1 MAFVANV
8 LALKAY
14 LLRSCVFFLSF
25 HAKKY
30 SSLTVV
36 LSLVLILFSA
46 NTTWGQQIPKSAQP
60 ERFEQR
66 FDKLPAPKS
75 TLEPVTPEL
84 KKPIPPVEM
93 ETVMFKLM
101 GIVVEGST
109 VYQDSDFLPYYEGFL
124 GKEISLAK
132 VYEVA
137 GAITA
142 RYRNDGYILS
152 RANVPAQRI
161 KNGVVRVHVIEGF
174 VDNIEIE
181 GKIGGPKSRLQAYV
195 DKIAASR
202 PLQVKVLE
210 RYLLLIDD
218 LPGVSAESVLTP
230 SKETPGA
237 ANLTLLVKH
246 KTVDGYAS
254 LDNRGSR
261 FNGPI
266 QGSAGANLNSIL
278 GLYEKTGFNFVTTE
292 PTSELIYFN
301 GSHEQQIGGEGT
313 KVILSGSLSRTEP
326 GSTLKSFNVEG
337 DSSTISALI
346 SHPFIRSREENLSGR
361 FGFLVRNSETDIL
374 GSLSSRDRLRV
385 FSLGFSYDFVD
396 RFRGVSLLALQF
408 SQGANILN
416 ATESGSATL
425 SRAQGKSDFSKISTK
440 LWRRQNIAHGFSVL
454 VEAAGQ
460 YALDTLLASEEFGFG
475 GGQFGRGYDSSEISG
490 DHGASIKAEL
500 QYFHQVG
507 KKYFKS
513 LQAYGFYDFGSVWQ
527 KGNDFT
533 GSDRQDSLSS
543 AGGGVRFTLT
553 DWLSGY
559 VEAAKPLDDQV
570 IAEGDND
577 IRGFASL
584 IARF

>member
-1 MAFVANV
+1 
-8 LALKAY
+8 LKAKISGC
-14 LLRSCVFFLSF
+14 RVFFVNPLVKSLVSPILVI
-25 HAKKY
+25 
-30 SSLTVV
+30 SSIVV
-36 LSLVLILFSA
+36 LSHPNIA
-46 NTTWGQQIPKSAQP
+46 WGQQIPKSAQP

-66 FDKLPAPKS
+66 FDKPLEPKS
-75 TLEPVTPEL
+75 TLEPVVPEV
-84 KKPIPPVEM
+84 KKPIPLVEM
-93 ETVMFKLM
+93 EKVKFILM
-101 GIVVEGST
+101 GIIVEGTT
-109 VYQDSDFLPYYEGFL
+109 VYQDSDFLPFYEQFL

-142 RYRNDGYILS
+142 KYRNDGYLLS

-161 KNGVVRVHVIEGF
+161 KDGVVRIQAIEGF
-174 VDNIEIE
+174 VDKIEIE
-181 GKIGGPKSRLQAYV
+181 GVVEGRIEQLWAYM
-195 DKIAASR
+195 DKIEASR
-202 PLQVKVLE
+202 PLQVNVLE

-218 LPGVSAESVLTP
+218 LPGVAVESVLTP

-237 ANLTLLVKH
+237 ANLTLLLKH

-266 QGSAGANLNSIL
+266 QGSAGGNLNSIL
-278 GLYEKTGFNFVTTE
+278 GLYEQTGFNFVTTE
-292 PTSELIYFN
+292 PTTELIYFN
-301 GSHEQQIGGEGT
+301 GKHEQQVGGEGT
-313 KVILSGSLSRTEP
+313 KFIISGSLSHTEP
-326 GSTLKSFNVEG
+326 GSTLESFNVEG

-396 RFRGVSLLALQF
+396 KFKGVSLLALQF
-408 SQGANILN
+408 SQGANIFN
-416 ATESGSATL
+416 ATESGSTNL
-425 SRAQGKSDFSKISTK
+425 SRTQGKSDFSKISAN
-440 LWRRQNIAHGFSVL
+440 LWRRQNISHGFSVQ
-454 VEAAGQ
+454 VEATGQ
-460 YALDTLLASEEFGFG
+460 YAFDSLLSSEEFGFG
-475 GGQFGRGYDSSEISG
+475 GAQFGRGYDSSEISG
-490 DHGASIKAEL
+490 DHGASVKAEL
-500 QYFHQVG
+500 QYFHRVG
-507 KKYFKS
+507 KKYLKS
-513 LQAYGFYDFGSVWQ
+513 LQPYGFYDYGSVWQ

-533 GSDRQDSLSS
+533 GSSRHSSLSS
-543 AGGGVRFTLT
+543 VGGGIRFSLT

-559 VEAAKPLDDQV
+559 LEAAKPLDDAV
-570 IAEGDND
+570 IAEGNND

>member
-1 MAFVANV
+1 
-8 LALKAY
+8 
-14 LLRSCVFFLSF
+14 
-25 HAKKY
+25 
-30 SSLTVV
+30 
-36 LSLVLILFSA
+36 
-46 NTTWGQQIPKSAQP
+46 
-60 ERFEQR
+60 
-66 FDKLPAPKS
+66 
-75 TLEPVTPEL
+75 
-84 KKPIPPVEM
+84 
-93 ETVMFKLM
+93 M

-109 VYQDSDFLPYYEGFL
+109 VYQDSDFLPYYEEFL
-124 GKEISLAK
+124 NKEISLAK
-132 VYEVA
+132 VYEIA

-161 KNGVVRVHVIEGF
+161 KNGVVRVQVIEGF
-174 VDNIEIE
+174 VDKIEIDGKVE
-181 GKIGGPKSRLQAYV
+181 GRKERLQTYV
-195 DKIAASR
+195 DKIASSR

-218 LPGVSAESVLTP
+218 LPGVAVESVLTP

-254 LDNRGSR
+254 MDNRGSR
-261 FNGPI
+261 FSGPI
-266 QGSAGANLNSIL
+266 QGSAGGNLNSIL
-278 GLYEKTGFNFVTTE
+278 GLYEQTGFNFVTTE
-292 PTSELIYFN
+292 PTKELIYFS
-301 GSHEQQIGGEGT
+301 GIHEQQIGSEGT
-313 KVILSGSLSRTEP
+313 KVILSGSLSFTEP
-326 GSTLKSFNVEG
+326 GSSLESFNIEG
-337 DSSTISALI
+337 ESSTISVLI
-346 SHPFIRSREENLSGR
+346 AHPFIRSREENLSGR
-361 FGFLVRNSETDIL
+361 FGFLRRDSETDIL

-396 RFRGVSLLALQF
+396 KFKGVSLIDLQF
-408 SQGANILN
+408 SQGADIFN
-416 ATESGSATL
+416 ATESGSANL

-440 LWRRQNIAHGFSVL
+440 LWRRQNIAHGFSIL
-454 VEAAGQ
+454 VEGAGQ
-460 YALDTLLASEEFGFG
+460 YAFDTLLASEEFGFG
-475 GGQFGRGYDSSEISG
+475 GAQFGRGYDSSEISG
-490 DHGASIKAEL
+490 DHGVSAKAEL

-507 KKYFKS
+507 KKYLKS
-513 LQAYGFYDFGSVWQ
+513 LQAYGFYDYGSVWQ

-543 AGGGVRFTLT
+543 AGGGVRFNLT

-577 IRGFASL
+577 FRGFASL